1 MKEAPLILLAD
12 IIFCILVMPGMMF
25 LFPTGE
31 WLLWHPGY
39 VVAYAMWLY
48 GVWLLCRRVLGP
60 MLARDLGWRT
70 LATVGG
76 TLFLVAIV
84 TFLMSLTHVDFP
96 RSAEKVGQMELHVR
110 AMWVLLLAVVS
121 YALPVGVLAARIRAL
136 REAQD
141 TQQAARQAFSAL
153 ESRRQEA
160 VPAGDEIR
168 VKVGYQTV
176 HVPLSAIRFIEG
188 RNNYAC
194 FHLDFRED
202 VVPQLTLR
210 EVEAL
215 LPEGKF
221 VRIHRSYIVP
231 RWRIENSTSASVKLM
246 GLEQPL
252 PVGRAYKDRLLDHE
266 Q

>member
-1 MKEAPLILLAD
+1 MKETPFLLLSD
-12 IIFCILVMPGMMF
+12 IIFCIAVIPGMMF

-39 VVAYAMWLY
+39 VLVYTLWIY
-48 GVWLLCRRVLGP
+48 GVWLLCRRFLGP
-60 MLARDLGWRT
+60 MLSRDQGWRT

-84 TFLMSLTHVDFP
+84 TFLMSLTRVDFP
-96 RSAEKVGQMELHVR
+96 RGGESVGQMPLHVR
-110 AMWVLLLAVVS
+110 AMWVLLLAAVG
-121 YALPVGVLAARIRAL
+121 YALPVGVLAARFKAL
-136 REAQD
+136 DEKLNTRHAA
-141 TQQAARQAFSAL
+141 QQAFTAL

-160 VPAGDEIR
+160 VPQGEEVR

-176 HVPLSAIRFIEG
+176 HVPLSAIQYIEG

-221 VRIHRSYIVP
+221 VRIHRSFIVP
-231 RWRIENSTSASVKLM
+231 LWRIESSTAVSVKLM
-246 GLEQPL
+246 GLEDPL
-252 PVGRAYKDRLLDHE
+252 PVGRAYKERLKNE
-266 Q
+266 R

>member
-1 MKEAPLILLAD
+1 MKAPLLLLSD
-12 IIFCILVMPGMMF
+12 IIFCMAVMPGMMF

-39 VVAYAMWLY
+39 VLGYTLWLY
-48 GVWLLCRRVLGP
+48 GVWFLCRRALGP
-60 MLARDLGWRT
+60 MLSRDQGWRT

-84 TFLMSLTHVDFP
+84 TFLMSLTPVEFP
-96 RSAEKVGQMELHVR
+96 RSADSVGRLELHVT
-110 AMWVLLLAVVS
+110 AMWVLLLAVVG
-121 YALPVGVLAARIRAL
+121 YYLPVGALSARIKAL
-136 REAQD
+136 REVREG
-141 TQQAARQAFSAL
+141 QQAARQAWSAL

-160 VPAGDEIR
+160 VPAGEEIR

-176 HVPLSAIRFIEG
+176 HVPLSAIQYIEG

-194 FHLDFRED
+194 FHLDFRDD

-231 RWRIENSTSASVKLM
+231 LWRIESSTAVSVKLM
-246 GLEQPL
+246 GLSDPL
-252 PVGRAYKDRLLDHE
+252 PVGRAYKDRLKTNEL
-266 Q
+266 

>member
-1 MKEAPLILLAD
+1 MKTPLLLIAD
-12 IIFCILVMPGMMF
+12 IIFCVVVMPGMMF

-39 VVAYAMWLY
+39 VLAYVLWLY

-60 MLARDLGWRT
+60 MLTQSPGWRT

-76 TLFLVAIV
+76 TLFLIGIV
-84 TFLMSLTHVDFP
+84 TFLLSLTPVEFP
-96 RSAEKVGQMELHVR
+96 RPAEGVGQMELHVS

-121 YALPVGVLAARIRAL
+121 YALPAGALERRIKMLEQAL
-136 REAQD
+136 DSR
-141 TQQAARQAFSAL
+141 QAARQASTAL

-160 VPAGDEIR
+160 VPAGEEIC
-168 VKVGYQTV
+168 VKVNYQTV
-176 HVPLSAIRFIEG
+176 HVPLSAIRYIEG

-221 VRIHRSYIVP
+221 VRIHRSFIVP
-231 RWRIENSTSASVKLM
+231 LWRIESSTAANVKLM
-246 GLEQPL
+246 GIEDPL
-252 PVGRAYKDRLLDHE
+252 PVGRAYKDRLKHE
-266 Q
+266 R